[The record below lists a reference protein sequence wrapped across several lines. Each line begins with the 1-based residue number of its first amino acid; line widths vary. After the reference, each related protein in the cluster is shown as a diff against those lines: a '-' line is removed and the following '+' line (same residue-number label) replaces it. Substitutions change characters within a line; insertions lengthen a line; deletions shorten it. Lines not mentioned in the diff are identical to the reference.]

1 MGEGPDADVM
11 QVSKF
16 VVVAVLV
23 DDSEGRF
30 VAAKSPYYGAAAA
43 VDVIGGADVEAICK
57 VITALVFLDRIDMAI
72 LTLILSVSGLLLN
85 RIYSNSD
92 LTLDQTK
99 AHK

>member
-1 MGEGPDADVM
+1 MGEGLDADVM

-23 DDSEGRF
+23 DDSEGGF

-43 VDVIGGADVEAICK
+43 VDVIGGADVKAICK

-72 LTLILSVSGLLLN
+72 SRSSLSVSSLLFS
-85 RIYSNSD
+85 RIYARSD
-92 LTLDQTK
+92 LTLDQIKT
-99 AHK
+99 HK